1 MKFNE
6 LWNNMSIKLID
17 GSRLYISLIKKNIGN
32 GKNFKIKPVNFS
44 IENKEIAF
52 CCELPFGILSFDIRL
67 MIIISSIVEINEH
80 KLLNIRSLDLM
91 HVFMKLKIFD
101 YFGFHKYL
109 EETGF
114 DIEFI
119 DIHDEF
125 VVYKTFEKY
134 RNNLEP
140 LKELK
145 QLALLRGQEI
155 NEIKNET
162 KIKSNLL
169 NDEINDTLKYFDLKL
184 RHGTLKNRCFKKL
197 NSYEDKI
204 K

>member
-1 MKFNE
+1 
-6 LWNNMSIKLID
+6 
-17 GSRLYISLIKKNIGN
+17 
-32 GKNFKIKPVNFS
+32 
-44 IENKEIAF
+44 
-52 CCELPFGILSFDIRL
+52 
-67 MIIISSIVEINEH
+67 
-80 KLLNIRSLDLM
+80 
-91 HVFMKLKIFD
+91 MKLKIFG

-155 NEIKNET
+155 NEIKNEQ
-162 KIKSNLL
+162 K
-169 NDEINDTLKYFDLKL
+169 
-184 RHGTLKNRCFKKL
+184 
-197 NSYEDKI
+197 
-204 K
+204 